1 MWFPLWPFWS
11 VKYLNFGYQF
21 RSSIQITNST
31 HHTFLKSRHP
41 EVSKSPYYV
50 LSPKWSQ
57 KKYQL
62 MDYEFHKKYP
72 VFSEKIKQSL
82 PKVII
87 KLPIRSYF
95 LVQAS
100 QNVTKDVFSFIF
112 RFSKKNI
119 WCVLKIIFKCHGELK
134 TCPQTSFLKNKIVTT
149 ENMLKN
155 FNPILNGRNGVGVF
169 LKLPSFYKRFF

>member
-112 RFSKKNI
+112 RFSKKKKNI
-119 WCVLKIIFKCHGELK
+119 
-134 TCPQTSFLKNKIVTT
+134 
-149 ENMLKN
+149 
-155 FNPILNGRNGVGVF
+155 
-169 LKLPSFYKRFF
+169 